1 MPNDH
6 VVEGAGASQG
16 GWGILDT
23 LREAAVEARTVANRY
38 IFGGVLSTTSAATML
53 MRRLL
58 PERHALLPD
67 HDTIWALARVQAR
80 ALASVCGVTVAAQG
94 IGRLEAGG
102 PVVYVAN
109 HQSAIDVVA
118 LLGVLPGS
126 VRFVVTEECER
137 DRVFGPVLRLLGLIT
152 IDPTRP
158 EEAIAAI
165 GDLARGGTSVILFP
179 EGRRNHGP
187 RLLPF
192 SDQPFGVAI
201 ALGLPVVPIAIR
213 GARAVTSA
221 EALFGIRPGR
231 IEVVVE
237 EPIPTTDLLPADCH
251 PLREDVHGA
260 IARYVDEVEFLADGV
275 DEETPA
281 PLTNGAGAPDGAS
294 AW

>member
-1 MPNDH
+1 MPNDDI
-6 VVEGAGASQG
+6 VEEANAPHGER
-16 GWGILDT
+16 GILDT
-23 LREAAVEARTVANRY
+23 LRDAAVDVRTVANRY

-53 MRRLL
+53 LRRLL
-58 PERHALLPD
+58 PERHPLLPD

-80 ALASVCGVTVAAQG
+80 ALAGVCGVTVAAQG
-94 IGRLEAGG
+94 VGRLEPSG

-109 HQSAIDVVA
+109 HQSAIDIIA

-152 IDPTRP
+152 IDPARP

-165 GDLARGGTSVILFP
+165 GELTRGGTSAILFP
-179 EGRRNHGP
+179 EGRRNQGQ

-221 EALFGIRPGR
+221 GALFGIRPGR
-231 IEVVVE
+231 VEVVVE

-251 PLREDVHGA
+251 PLREDVHGT
-260 IARYVDEVEFLADGV
+260 ISRYVDEVEFLADDV
-275 DEETPA
+275 DEETPT
-281 PLTNGAGAPDGAS
+281 PLTNGTGAGDGAS